1 MRLLLFGID
10 ELELLTYLTRDALI
24 CGLPL
29 DNGQPVFFTADT
41 ISSLDFREPYT
52 FAIFNPKLGEI
63 VSTKKKVG
71 DAGKDLVD
79 FYLSP
84 VILYRRPYLVSGVMT
99 EAGLDYFSEEPSV
112 KKWYKRVAAW
122 CRKKGTPILYW
133 KGNGY
138 RYRNDYPKQFYVPLT
153 VNTRYAFPQALKA
166 LKTGTLFCEREL
178 DKLRVEGWLSKIK

>member
-1 MRLLLFGID
+1 MNLLLFNTD

-29 DNGQPVFFTADT
+29 SNGQPEFISADI
-41 ISSLDFREPYT
+41 ISSLGFKEAYT

-63 VSTKKKVG
+63 LPSG
-71 DAGKDLVD
+71 EMID

-99 EAGLDYFSEEPSV
+99 EAWLDYFAEEPQV
-112 KKWYKRVAAW
+112 GKWYKRVAAW
-122 CRKKGTPILYW
+122 CRKKGAPILYW

-138 RYRNDYPKQFYVPLT
+138 RYRNDYPKQFYVTT